1 MPSNSS
7 LAKITAA
14 RAYGAQITFCE
25 PNARARQAKLEEVQK
40 ETGAVFVPPYDA
52 ERTIVGQGTVWL
64 EVEKQV
70 EELGIKMEEVG
81 AVVVPVGG
89 GGLLAGVCIAA
100 EQSGVPV
107 YGAGTWLSRFPPPR
121 SAELTFRFPPSRTR
135 RSR

>member
-14 RAYGAQITFCE
+14 RAYGAHITFCE
-25 PNARARQAKLEEVQK
+25 PNAKARQATLEEVQK
-40 ETGAVFVPPYDA
+40 ETGATFVPPYDS

-64 EVEKQV
+64 EVERQV
-70 EELGIKMEEVG
+70 REMGFELEEVG

-100 EQSGVPV
+100 EQSGVAV
-107 YGAGTWLSRFPPPR
+107 YGAGALQFFSLS
-121 SAELTFRFPPSRTR
+121 LR
-135 RSR
+135 RAS